1 VAAIA
6 IPDEL
11 RDLFEEPALAH
22 VSYLN
27 GKGQIV
33 TWPMWVDF
41 DGEHV
46 LISSP
51 VGSQKGRSFRQRP
64 QVAISIVSGKNPWHW
79 LSISGRVVDIK
90 PDDNLAF
97 IDRMAHK
104 YTGADY
110 QRRSPREIFTV
121 EIDRLSPSDE
131 SRRRWQRSS

>member
-1 VAAIA
+1 VSTTAVPA
-6 IPDEL
+6 EL

-22 VSYLN
+22 VSYLTA
-27 GKGQIV
+27 GGQIV

-41 DGEHV
+41 DGEHL

-51 VGSQKGRSFRQRP
+51 VGSRKGRSLRQRP